1 MAFVETSRDALKF
14 GVTTVD
20 NLFVTEYLP
29 AAPDGYVRV
38 YLYALFSAQHP
49 ALAEPTLER
58 FAAALGMTAQQVLDA
73 MHYCSAWA
81 LPRPETA
88 KKRVSSF

>member
-73 MHYCSAWA
+73 MHYWQRMGKFKILSA
-81 LPRPETA
+81 
-88 KKRVSSF
+88 V